1 MPKTRKM
8 LNDWDAPYIQSLR
21 RLIETQSKETLANWA
36 ITYCEERLLPLW
48 ERDYPDDLRPQQAL
62 KAAREWLSGT
72 IKLPQAKRKSSPAM
86 ARPVTQREIRWRKRR
101 PGPSVNRHRPFIPPG
116 IVSVWLFMG
125 PWQSPM
131 ISSGQRQA
139 GMKLNNVPPQ
149 SAVVSKLR
157 CVAWQWSMK
166 RTRQKSTGTA
176 KSDIV

>member
-72 IKLPQAKRKSSPAM
+72 IKLPQAKKEILPAM

-131 ISSGQRQA
+131 TRGRFVCHMTRERFVCHAHQA
-139 GMKLNNVPPQ
+139 VIYLKN
-149 SAVVSKLR
+149 R
-157 CVAWQWSMK
+157 
-166 RTRQKSTGTA
+166 
-176 KSDIV
+176 

>member
-72 IKLPQAKRKSSPAM
+72 IKLPQAKKEILACHGAARDAEGNPVALLCRTLGVSESGYYKFLRSKSKPDKHANLL
-86 ARPVTQREIRWRKRR
+86 AQIYELIQEDEENANYGVRR
-101 PGPSVNRHRPFIPPG
+101 IYDYLRLNR
-116 IVSVWLFMG
+116 
-125 PWQSPM
+125 
-131 ISSGQRQA
+131 
-139 GMKLNNVPPQ
+139 
-149 SAVVSKLR
+149 
-157 CVAWQWSMK
+157 
-166 RTRQKSTGTA
+166 
-176 KSDIV
+176 D

>member
-72 IKLPQAKRKSSPAM
+72 IKLPQAKKEILACHGA
-86 ARPVTQREIRWRKRR
+86 ARDAEGNPVA
-101 PGPSVNRHRPFIPPG
+101 
-116 IVSVWLFMG
+116 
-125 PWQSPM
+125 
-131 ISSGQRQA
+131 QA
-139 GMKLNNVPPQ
+139 AARAIGQ
-149 SAVVSKLR
+149 SASTIHSARHCIGLAFYGALA
-157 CVAWQWSMK
+157 VAYDQL
-166 RTRQKSTGTA
+166 GTA
-176 KSDIV
+176 ASWDEIEACAAAECGRIEAALRSMAVEHETNPAKINWNC